1 MQACERAIAAVH
13 ANIKSQSDE
22 SDWQEVLAVDA
33 AWRATE
39 TAWLASRQLQN
50 VANVSQQALDAVQ
63 AALMEEPGSQDLIL
77 KLKEALQS
85 HLEAVLRLTQRY
97 VHLDEALVVAADRIS
112 ERIAHLLETGQK
124 EVRSLN
130 IKSKVMPRVRN
141 VCRNAA

>member
-112 ERIAHLLETGQK
+112 ERIAHLLETGQR